1 MDAGVVTEFGVERG
15 GHGSSLPDR
24 YRVVA
29 FGGDDFDAG
38 AEALDFRG
46 ANEDH
51 LKWRVAELAGADG
64 AVDLAAIGVAADA
77 DVEGAQATLLGVGD
91 FLRQHDGTGTGA
103 ECRLHADKFL
113 ELGDARF
120 AEDFQE
126 RPRLAA
132 GDDEAVDFVELLRLA
147 DEDNLGA
154 EFFEA
159 LLVGVE
165 IALDC
170 EN

>member
-1 MDAGVVTEFGVERG
+1 MDAGVVAEFRMERG
-15 GHGSSLPDR
+15 GHRSSLADR
-24 YRVVA
+24 DRVVA

-38 AEALDFRG
+38 AEALDFRS

-51 LKWRVAELAGADG
+51 LEWGVAELAGADR

-77 DVEGAQATLLGVGD
+77 NVERAETTLLGVGD
-91 FLRQHDGTGTGA
+91 LLRQHDGAGAGA
-103 ECRLHADKFL
+103 EGGLHADKFL

-126 RPRLAA
+126 RPRFAA
-132 GDDEAVDFVELLRLA
+132 GDDEPVDFIKLPGLT
-147 DEDNLGA
+147 DEDDLGA

-165 IALDC
+165 IALDG
-170 EN
+170 